1 MMNRMDSLAIA
12 RTLRDAGFDQAQ
24 SETLATC
31 MVEQDREHLAT
42 RADMADLRAEM
53 VELRTD
59 MEKGFAEQEA
69 RTKKGFAEVHARFAE
84 QEARMEKGFARV
96 DARFAEQEAR
106 MDTRFAEQ
114 EARMEKGFAQL
125 ETRIERRMTY
135 QIWLIIGGLIA
146 VPVFMKFLGFAA

>member
-42 RADMADLRAEM
+42 RADMADLRTEM

-69 RTKKGFAEVHARFAE
+69 RTKKGFAEVH
-84 QEARMEKGFARV
+84 
-96 DARFAEQEAR
+96 ARFAEQEAR